1 MMKYTDLL
9 KEAIEKSSFS
19 LGQLAEIL
27 NEQGLSVDKSYLSK
41 LQNGK
46 VPPANEI
53 TNKALA
59 KLLNINEDK
68 LIISAFFE
76 KAPIEL
82 IQRTNRI
89 GEIHKLL
96 PLVRESIDLLKEKKT
111 VKNES
116 SMMIDVLMYQLGL
129 QSYMSLN
136 LTDDLIQ
143 LNELQRALYSE
154 INSFVK
160 DIIFPLFKLNDYD
173 PLLENSRFIRTATKE
188 MQMLLISATG
198 NTGGNKTTTFSDLSK
213 DEKEFLEKQLTLYRE
228 LKLKPMKE

>member
-1 MMKYTDLL
+1 MKYTDLL